1 MIHRPSV
8 RSLVVAG
15 ACALGTCGAGTAAVL
30 SSTAEAAGTTIKITA
45 NPQGKLM
52 FNMKTLK
59 AKAGKVTIVMINPKT
74 SGTAHGIAVQGKGI
88 DKDSKFVGPGKTV
101 SLTVTLK
108 KGRYAFYC
116 PVDHH
121 EQAGMKGTLVVS

>member
-30 SSTAEAAGTTIKITA
+30 TSTAEAAGTTIKITA
-45 NPQGKLM
+45 NAHGKLM
-52 FNMKTLK
+52 FNTKTLK
-59 AKAGKVTIVMINPKT
+59 AKAGKITIVMINPKT
-74 SGTAHGIAVQGKGI
+74 AGVAHGIAVQGHGV
-88 DKDSKFVGPGKTV
+88 DKDSKFAKPGQTV

-108 KGRYAFYC
+108 KGSYAFYC